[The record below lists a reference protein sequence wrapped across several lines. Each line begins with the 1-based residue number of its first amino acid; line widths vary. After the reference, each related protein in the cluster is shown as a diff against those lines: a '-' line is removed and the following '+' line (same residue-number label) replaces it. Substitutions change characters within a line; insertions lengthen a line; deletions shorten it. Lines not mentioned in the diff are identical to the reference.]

1 MPPRAQQ
8 EADAA
13 PPPSFFAFCVFLW
26 RPLHCPAAQ
35 QKGRPA
41 AAQVARK
48 TSTYFFVWFLSA
60 TSGKPPTPTP
70 PSLHTGRLLRASWGQ
85 NIRDAP
91 HGSRE
96 LPASGG
102 AGNDVVDVDVGSALH
117 PAAVRAPSL
126 VSSYVA
132 RYRHLTWHLGRHRA
146 SVHVCGGAGV
156 PVAVAGP
163 LALQRLLC
171 CLLWLC
177 LPCRACIAAGC
188 FCVTAGRAQ
197 LPMRSHWWLRSGAGY
212 V

>member
-1 MPPRAQQ
+1 MRDTAPHAAELGFYLRGCLCARVGTQHLFVVVRRRSCVVSMGLLPRANGRG
-8 EADAA
+8 AVRAA
-13 PPPSFFAFCVFLW
+13 TWPGMNASAYAGRIPSSPRRTIRRLT
-26 RPLHCPAAQ
+26 RDP
-35 QKGRPA
+35 
-41 AAQVARK
+41 
-48 TSTYFFVWFLSA
+48 Y
-60 TSGKPPTPTP
+60 
-70 PSLHTGRLLRASWGQ
+70 GRLATRWGT
-85 NIRDAP
+85 
-91 HGSRE
+91 E
-96 LPASGG
+96 ASGG
-102 AGNDVVDVDVGSALH
+102 AGNDVVDVGSALH

-188 FCVTAGRAQ
+188 LCVTAGRAQ
-197 LPMRSHWWLRSGAGY
+197 LPMRSHWWLRSDAGY